1 VLGVNANTVFR
12 ALRILR
18 QEGLLGF
25 RRGRDVTVAGTVHEG
40 AVIERVRELL
50 DFARFH
56 GYRSEDVVEI
66 VRSLS

>member
-25 RRGRDVTVAGTVHEG
+25 RRGRALE
-40 AVIERVRELL
+40 A
-50 DFARFH
+50 
-56 GYRSEDVVEI
+56 
-66 VRSLS
+66 